1 MHLSCF
7 LDWKHIIS
15 ECWHHGRATFDVLS
29 VKGLLNIQR
38 LLVCSLQPPCI
49 PHTPLREPTC
59 GLFPVYHLMLHLTL
73 LIHLICIFLFA
84 CQKQIKRGGLFFKY
98 FTRIGSAQLL
108 SEMHVYQLR
117 EAFLRLSGL
126 MSILSHRFQPVFGE
140 LPVNLFRIT
149 FVVNTLKN
157 FDSSTESSRD
167 PGKAGPVTVTE
178 ITAERR
184 GLG

>member
-1 MHLSCF
+1 M
-7 LDWKHIIS
+7 
-15 ECWHHGRATFDVLS
+15 FDIPA
-29 VKGLLNIQR
+29 VKSLVNIQR
-38 LLVCSLQPPCI
+38 LLVCSPQPPCI
-49 PHTPLREPTC
+49 PYTPLWEPTC
-59 GLFPVYHLMLHLTL
+59 GLFPVYYLMLHLTL
-73 LIHLICIFLFA
+73 LKHLICILWQA
-84 CQKQIKRGGLFFKY
+84 NKKSWTFFNY